1 MIVLDYELS
10 PAWNRKTGEVDLRG
24 ADEMTLR
31 YDCFLGDV
39 VLVVGELDL
48 SARWGWVPVLDFA
61 LGLRSVAGDLAAA
74 GEQVFEFTE
83 SDATI
88 EFRRKGA
95 AVEISSSYV
104 DGAAEVAH
112 VDFSLQAEQFLA
124 RVVEELGRAHP
135 ELADNAFFA
144 ELVRGLS
151 LRA

>member
-10 PAWNRKTGEVDLRG
+10 SAWNRKTGEVDLRA

-39 VLVVGELDL
+39 VLVVGDLDL
-48 SARWGWVPVLDFA
+48 SACWGWVPVLDFA
-61 LGLRSVAGDLAAA
+61 LGLRSIAGALAADD
-74 GEQVFEFTE
+74 EQVFEFTE

-88 EFRRKGA
+88 EFRRKGG

-112 VDFSLQAEQFLA
+112 VDLSLLAEQFLA
-124 RVVEELGRAHP
+124 RVVEDLGRAHS
-135 ELADNAFFA
+135 ELGDNAFFA
-144 ELVRGLS
+144 ELERGLS

>member
-1 MIVLDYELS
+1 VLALDYELS
-10 PAWNRKTGEVDLRG
+10 PTWNRKTGEVDLRA

-39 VLVVGELDL
+39 VLVVGDLDL
-48 SARWGWVPVLDFA
+48 SAKWGWVPVLDFA
-61 LGLRSVAGDLAAA
+61 LGLRSIASALSAE

-88 EFRRKGA
+88 EFHRKGS

-104 DGAAEVAH
+104 DGAREIAH
-112 VDFSLQAEQFLA
+112 GDLSLRAEQFLA
-124 RVVEELGRAHP
+124 RVVDEVGRTYP
-135 ELADNAFFA
+135 ELVDNAFFA
-144 ELVRGLS
+144 ELARGLS